1 MKYYLNIGSNLGNRL
16 LNVSKAISAIEKD
29 FGWFELSKTV
39 ESEPWGFDS
48 THKFVNI
55 GMLIQSDREP
65 IDVLHALQ
73 SIEKSIS
80 AASHR
85 KPNGEYA
92 DRVIDIDIM
101 AAEDDSDNPVCIS
114 TPELT
119 LPHPHL
125 QDREFFLTPYEEL
138 KSLKII

>member
-1 MKYYLNIGSNLGNRL
+1 MKYYINIGSNLGNRL

-48 THKFVNI
+48 THKFINI
-55 GMLIQSDREP
+55 GMLICSDREP
-65 IDVLHALQ
+65 LDVLHTLQNIEQ
-73 SIEKSIS
+73 SISTE
-80 AASHR
+80 SHR

-92 DRVIDIDIM
+92 DRIIDIDIM
-101 AAEDDSDNPVCIS
+101 AAEDDEQNEVCIS
-114 TPELT
+114 SPELT

-125 QDREFFLTPYEEL
+125 QDRQFFLTPYEEL
-138 KSLKII
+138 KSIRVV

>member
-1 MKYYLNIGSNLGNRL
+1 MYYFLNIGSNLGNRL
-16 LNVSKAISAIEKD
+16 LNISRAISAIEKD

-48 THKFVNI
+48 THKFINI
-55 GMLIQSDREP
+55 GMLICSEREP
-65 IDVLHALQ
+65 LDVLRALQ
-73 SIEKSIS
+73 KIEKTIS
-80 AASHR
+80 PGSHR

-101 AAEDDSDNPVCIS
+101 AAEDENKNQVCIS

-125 QDREFFLTPYEEL
+125 QDRPFFLTPYQEL
-138 KSLKII
+138 KDL